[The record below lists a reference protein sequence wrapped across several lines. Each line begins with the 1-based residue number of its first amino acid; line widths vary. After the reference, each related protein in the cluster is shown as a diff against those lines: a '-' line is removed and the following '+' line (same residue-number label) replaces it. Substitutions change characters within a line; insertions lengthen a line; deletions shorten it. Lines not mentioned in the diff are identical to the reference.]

1 MAIPFL
7 SNIDMNKN
15 EIQNLVLHSQT
26 SDPTGT
32 EGQIYYNSN
41 TNKVLIHNGSSFI
54 NISGDIT
61 EVVAGDGLTGGGTVD
76 SVTLNAVGGD
86 GITVTANEIEATVDG
101 VTIGLNNTN
110 GQGALFVK
118 DNSITGDKLSDD
130 VTIANDLTVT
140 GDLTVQGDTITA
152 NVGTLDVED
161 KNITLNFHP
170 SADTSST
177 ADGAGITIQDAV
189 DASTDATLLWNASN
203 DKFVFSHK
211 LDVTGNLQVLNGHIN
226 CTGNNPSVFSGLDIS
241 GDVDVDGTLET
252 DALTVNGTALNTVI
266 ENAIKARQFK
276 ANIPSTAKTAGTAF
290 TVQHNLDSF
299 DVIVQ
304 VYNNVTN
311 IDGDGGNTNEI
322 DNQKET
328 VNVEV
333 YRNSADQVTIKSGVA
348 LAADSLKVLITEIG

>member
-7 SNIDMNKN
+7 SNINMNKN
-15 EIQNLVLHSQT
+15 EIQNLVLHTQN

-32 EGQIYYNSN
+32 EGQIYYNSS

-61 EVVAGDGLTGGGTVD
+61 EVIAGNGLTGGGTVD
-76 SVTLNAVGGD
+76 AVTLNAVGGD

-161 KNITLNFHP
+161 KNITLNFHA
-170 SADTSST
+170 SSDTSST
-177 ADGAGITIQDAV
+177 ANGAGITIQDAV
-189 DASTDATLLWNASN
+189 NATTDATILWNTSN
-203 DKFVFSHK
+203 DNFVFSHEIA
-211 LDVTGNLQVLNGHIN
+211 V
-226 CTGNNPSVFSGLDIS
+226 PSLDIS
-241 GDVDVDGTLET
+241 GNVDVDGTMEA
-252 DALTVNGTALNTVI
+252 DAITVNGTALNTVI

-290 TVQHNLDSF
+290 TVDHNLNSRD
-299 DVIVQ
+299 IIIQ

-322 DNQKET
+322 DNQYET

-333 YRNSADQVTIKSGVA
+333 FRNTANQVTIKSGVA
-348 LAADSLKVLITEIG
+348 LAANSLKVLITEIG